1 MSLHSIESLTSNLI
15 YQDAST
21 CLLLDTYLIG
31 SFNFSSQDRAHRI
44 GQKKQVRV
52 FRFITENTVEE
63 RIVER
68 AEMKLQLDSIVIQQG
83 TAPVDILDL
92 LFPVSNLHYWSKCLG
107 NATDWLV
114 CVYCVCSAGRLVD
127 PNANKLGKDEM
138 LSIIR
143 HGATHVFASK
153 ESDITDDDIDEILE
167 RGEKKVRTQTDKDLA
182 LALGL
187 ALAFICTQII
197 YIICDSISIA
207 ICGLISRGQT
217 H

>member
-1 MSLHSIESLTSNLI
+1 M
-15 YQDAST
+15 
-21 CLLLDTYLIG
+21 
-31 SFNFSSQDRAHRI
+31 
-44 GQKKQVRV
+44 
-52 FRFITENTVEE
+52 
-63 RIVER
+63 
-68 AEMKLQLDSIVIQQG
+68 
-83 TAPVDILDL
+83 
-92 LFPVSNLHYWSKCLG
+92 
-107 NATDWLV
+107 
-114 CVYCVCSAGRLVD
+114 D

-207 ICGLISRGQT
+207 ICGLISRCQT